1 MSISNASMILINESV
16 ETSHSLTVHK
26 LKPLLSQYLRDRN
39 EIMILLID
47 NFIFQI
53 TISTIHALNPTLG
66 GVTCNTGYFK
76 GNAVTFLITDVCSP
90 CQS

>member
-1 MSISNASMILINESV
+1 
-16 ETSHSLTVHK
+16 
-26 LKPLLSQYLRDRN
+26 
-39 EIMILLID
+39 MILLID

-66 GVTCNTGYFK
+66 GVTCNTGCFK